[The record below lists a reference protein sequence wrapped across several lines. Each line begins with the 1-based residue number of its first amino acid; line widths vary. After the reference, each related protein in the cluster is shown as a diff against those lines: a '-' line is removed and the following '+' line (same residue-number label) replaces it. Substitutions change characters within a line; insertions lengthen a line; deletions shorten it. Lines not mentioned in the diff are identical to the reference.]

1 VLNLTVIS
9 DLKKAIAA
17 AESAK
22 GSYATFAESTEDQ
35 MAKAMFEQ
43 MAQDMDSHILQL
55 SSRLS
60 YLSENNP
67 LNNHR

>member
-1 VLNLTVIS
+1 MTVIS

>member
-1 VLNLTVIS
+1 MTVVS

-35 MAKAMFEQ
+35 MAKSMFLQ
-43 MAQDMDSHILQL
+43 LAQDMDNHIQQL

-60 YLSENNP
+60 YLSSSNP
-67 LNNHR
+67 MNQGQQQQ